1 MYLPCHLIK
10 FYNTMPVLSTAT
22 KQSEIK
28 NSNKSKSKDLYKS
41 SFNIAIKN
49 RNNRIV
55 IVPIDQMY

>member
-1 MYLPCHLIK
+1 
-10 FYNTMPVLSTAT
+10 MPVLSTAT